1 MENWRFNYMNKD
13 ITVIIR
19 GQITGELLENYYK
32 QLWLSLQGQCGE
44 EVLQELYMELC
55 KES

>member
-32 QLWLSLQGQCGE
+32 QLWLSLKEQCGE